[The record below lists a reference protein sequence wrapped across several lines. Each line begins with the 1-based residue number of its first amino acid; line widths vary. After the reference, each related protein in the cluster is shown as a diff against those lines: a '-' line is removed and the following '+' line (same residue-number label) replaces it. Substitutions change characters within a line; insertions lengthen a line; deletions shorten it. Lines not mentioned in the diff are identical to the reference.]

1 MVHVQVIQHNFED
14 LSPGNTQG
22 YFIKNYVMT
31 MLTRSSVQRRQEIID
46 LVNGGR
52 RINSSGKGNA
62 LLHGL
67 HPAGSNSAVLFLEL
81 SHLTSTC
88 PHSPHCVWIWWFII
102 LISMLKLQDFWR
114 QWTRVFLSFKVEN
127 SDWLT
132 AEISCFLFRI
142 EFLVFST
149 LFSNIVHAILVC
161 RLQNSK
167 FAK

>member
-1 MVHVQVIQHNFED
+1 MVHVQVIQHNFKD

-67 HPAGSNSAVLFLEL
+67 HPAGSNSAVLFLE
-81 SHLTSTC
+81 
-88 PHSPHCVWIWWFII
+88 
-102 LISMLKLQDFWR
+102 
-114 QWTRVFLSFKVEN
+114 
-127 SDWLT
+127 
-132 AEISCFLFRI
+132 
-142 EFLVFST
+142 
-149 LFSNIVHAILVC
+149 AILPV
-161 RLQNSK
+161 LALTLHTVFK
-167 FAK
+167 FGDSFY